1 MKKTT
6 PEQDL
11 RLDLLN
17 TLLTTPHRQLDA
29 IQPLHAEMVRK
40 YPLFYVR
47 LAAWYND
54 HGEVRDHKEMF
65 IITLVLSDFE
75 GHRDIGLAMLRA
87 LPPYQVVRV
96 VDFVHGRK
104 ETKKASG
111 ASHGP
116 GHRGHDWPRSPSFR
130 REVVGEFGLNRNPP
144 RSLKTEVTRYLRE
157 REASPEWFDSTV
169 LVARKALKRLYA
181 LLHIKPGERAQA
193 ILFDDCPPPD
203 SRVAGLKRLAAAAT
217 PDEQA
222 RAIVESRI
230 PFRIRS
236 EE

>member
-104 ETKKASG
+104 ETRRIEGTPVPIGKGKKAKSAPNKG
-111 ASHGP
+111 KRVPH
-116 GHRGHDWPRSPSFR
+116 
-130 REVVGEFGLNRNPP
+130 REVIGEFGLNRNPP
-144 RSLKTEVTRYLRE
+144 RSLKTEITRYLRE

-169 LVARKALKRLYA
+169 LVARKAL
-181 LLHIKPGERAQA
+181 
-193 ILFDDCPPPD
+193 
-203 SRVAGLKRLAAAAT
+203 
-217 PDEQA
+217 
-222 RAIVESRI
+222 
-230 PFRIRS
+230 
-236 EE
+236 